1 MPGITEAF
9 FRSPELGE
17 WTDSLAP
24 GLILVVR
31 ESKSGRARKSWIL
44 RAVID
49 GKRRKIGLGV
59 CGLAEARKRA
69 AEARLAI
76 HEGNDPSHRAKASQ
90 RASSRAFEAVRGMTF
105 GDAVAQWRPRAPIL
119 RNPKSERIRERALDH
134 HLAPIRGKALTA
146 ITPADLVGILVSLRP
161 ETAMRVYGV
170 AKAVFEFGAVLL
182 EPEGVNLRPPTDL
195 AKLRALGWSPR
206 SRRSHALCRR

>member
-44 RAVID
+44 RAVVD

-59 CGLAEARKRA
+59 CGLAEARKRC

-76 HEGNDPSHRAKASQ
+76 HAIGPKPAS
-90 RASSRAFEAVRGMTF
+90 G
-105 GDAVAQWRPRAPIL
+105 RPRAPSK
-119 RNPKSERIRERALDH
+119 PSA
-134 HLAPIRGKALTA
+134 A
-146 ITPADLVGILVSLRP
+146 
-161 ETAMRVYGV
+161 
-170 AKAVFEFGAVLL
+170 
-182 EPEGVNLRPPTDL
+182 
-195 AKLRALGWSPR
+195 
-206 SRRSHALCRR
+206 

>member
-44 RAVID
+44 RAVVD
-49 GKRRKIGLGV
+49 GKRRKIELGV

-90 RASSRAFEAVRGMTF
+90 RASSRALEAIRGMTF
-105 GDAVAQWRPRAPIL
+105 GEAAAQWRPRRSCAIPS
-119 RNPKSERIRERALDH
+119 PKGSASALSDH
-134 HLAPIRGKALTA
+134 HLAPIRGKPLTA
-146 ITPADLVGILVSLRP
+146 ITPADLVGILLSLRP
-161 ETAMRVYGV
+161 ETGMRVYGV
-170 AKAVFEFGAVLL
+170 AKSVFEFGPALI

-195 AKLRALGWSPR
+195 AKLRT
-206 SRRSHALCRR
+206 